1 MTDKFQ
7 AESLITF
14 AAELLVAN
22 GMQPDMAQDV
32 AEVLVE
38 GDLYGHD
45 THGLTQHWTPNNL
58 LVDVLLMNEY
68 QR

>member
-14 AAELLVAN
+14 AADVLVAS

-38 GDLYGHD
+38 GDL
-45 THGLTQHWTPNNL
+45 
-58 LVDVLLMNEY
+58 
-68 QR
+68 